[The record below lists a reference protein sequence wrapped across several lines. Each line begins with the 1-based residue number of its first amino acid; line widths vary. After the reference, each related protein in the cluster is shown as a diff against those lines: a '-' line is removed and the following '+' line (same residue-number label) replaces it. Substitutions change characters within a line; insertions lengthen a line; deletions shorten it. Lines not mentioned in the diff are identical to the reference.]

1 MSNDQ
6 AEAILLAERVL
17 QWVGREGPD
26 AHEGGAWHAYV
37 REAAAIATGDG
48 LLCGLCKGLNILED
62 EPATHPNLDSFLREE
77 LGDDADAFIG
87 PCGHPI

>member
-17 QWVGREGPD
+17 QRVGSEGPD
-26 AHEGGAWHAYV
+26 AYRGGAWHDYV

-48 LLCGLCKGLNILED
+48 LLCGLCDGLHILED
-62 EPATHPNLDSFLREE
+62 EPATHPDLDSFLREE
-77 LGDDADAFIG
+77 LGDDAALFIG
-87 PCGHPI
+87 S